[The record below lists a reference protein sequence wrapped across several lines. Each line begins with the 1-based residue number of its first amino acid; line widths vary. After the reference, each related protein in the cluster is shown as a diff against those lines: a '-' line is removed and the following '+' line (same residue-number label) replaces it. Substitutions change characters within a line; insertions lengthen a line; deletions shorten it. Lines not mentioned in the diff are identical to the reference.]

1 MVTSFFLIM
10 LFFLLSSLHVGV
22 EECIKKK
29 PRNKFKLIQLT
40 DFTCN
45 KPSPLGCCCFDS
57 LSRARVTLGTRGFSR
72 VRREFS
78 VLAEGRHVFGHR
90 PKVRAETALEKSL
103 APRVGKSHR
112 ISYFFRRK
120 CSLVSS

>member
-45 KPSPLGCCCFDS
+45 KPSPLGCCCFDL
-57 LSRARVTLGTRGFSR
+57 LSRARVIVSHTSF
-72 VRREFS
+72 
-78 VLAEGRHVFGHR
+78 
-90 PKVRAETALEKSL
+90 
-103 APRVGKSHR
+103 VGSAA
-112 ISYFFRRK
+112 
-120 CSLVSS
+120 